1 MQDTTS
7 PVISDITVLPDPQ
20 EVEGFVNS
28 SAIIEDNYELHGAW
42 IDIMDPDNNP
52 WGNFSMSYDSDTNRH
67 YNEQAFGIVGTYQVT
82 IWARDETNNWNF
94 TSGQIVVHDTTLPEI
109 SDVTALPDPQEVGG
123 LVEISTIIEDNYELY
138 EVWINITDPE
148 DDPAGNYSLG
158 YDGNRYNYEQTFDI
172 VGVYQFTIWTSDT
185 SNNWNLSS
193 GQFQILDT
201 TLPIISNAKAVPNLQ
216 EVEGY
221 VNISAFVTDNVDVDS
236 VRVEIT
242 DPDDDLLGN
251 FSMSYDFSTDSY
263 SDYRVYD
270 IIGTYQFTIWV
281 SDTSGNW
288 RSKSNYFTIQDT
300 QPPVAYA
307 GLDQTVIEGTT
318 VTFDGSVSTDNIGI
332 VDYSWTFTDSALQTL
347 HGSSPIYTFDNV
359 HNFEISL
366 RVADEAGN
374 SDTDTMWVN
383 VTMVP
388 DTIQPAITHTPIT
401 GGTAGE
407 PLIITAEIT
416 DNIEV
421 EYASLFYRQG
431 SETVYTEVAMVN
443 TQDNEWTADIPS
455 SEITIAGI
463 EYYIFAT
470 DGVNNATEPADDPY
484 LVKVESD
491 GAEEDFTFL
500 ILLIVIIAI
509 ISLILI
515 MLFLRQRKGK
525 PKPGIEE
532 PVFVE
537 TL

>member
-1 MQDTTS
+1 
-7 PVISDITVLPDPQ
+7 
-20 EVEGFVNS
+20 
-28 SAIIEDNYELHGAW
+28 
-42 IDIMDPDNNP
+42 
-52 WGNFSMSYDSDTNRH
+52 
-67 YNEQAFGIVGTYQVT
+67 
-82 IWARDETNNWNF
+82 
-94 TSGQIVVHDTTLPEI
+94 
-109 SDVTALPDPQEVGG
+109 
-123 LVEISTIIEDNYELY
+123 
-138 EVWINITDPE
+138 
-148 DDPAGNYSLG
+148 
-158 YDGNRYNYEQTFDI
+158 
-172 VGVYQFTIWTSDT
+172 
-185 SNNWNLSS
+185 
-193 GQFQILDT
+193 
-201 TLPIISNAKAVPNLQ
+201 
-216 EVEGY
+216 
-221 VNISAFVTDNVDVDS
+221 
-236 VRVEIT
+236 
-242 DPDDDLLGN
+242 
-251 FSMSYDFSTDSY
+251 
-263 SDYRVYD
+263 
-270 IIGTYQFTIWV
+270 
-281 SDTSGNW
+281 
-288 RSKSNYFTIQDT
+288 
-300 QPPVAYA
+300 VAYA

-332 VDYSWTFTDSALQTL
+332 VDYSWTFTDVELQTL

-366 RVADEAGN
+366 SVTDEAGN

-388 DTIQPAITHTPIT
+388 DTIQPTITHTPIT

-443 TQDNEWTADIPS
+443 TRDNEWTADIPS

-470 DGVNNATEPADDPY
+470 DGVNNATKPADGPY
-484 LVKVESD
+484 LVKVESE
-491 GAEEDFTFL
+491 GLEEDFTFL